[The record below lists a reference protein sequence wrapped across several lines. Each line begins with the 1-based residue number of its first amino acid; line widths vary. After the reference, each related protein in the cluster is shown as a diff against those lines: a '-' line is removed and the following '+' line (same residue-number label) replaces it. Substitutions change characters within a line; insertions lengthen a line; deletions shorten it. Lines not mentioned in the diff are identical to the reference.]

1 MFAGV
6 VCYLLAMNLWAFTAF
21 WEDKRAARLGQ
32 RRTPERTLL
41 MLALIGGTSGAIA
54 AQQLLRHKTR
64 KEPFRSILWAI
75 AGAQALLL
83 VGLYVRALAAR

>member
-6 VCYLLAMNLWAFTAF
+6 VCYLLAMNLWAFAAF
-21 WEDKRAARLGQ
+21 WADKRAARLGEW
-32 RRTPERTLL
+32 RTPERTLL

-64 KEPFRSILWAI
+64 KEPFRSILWSI

-83 VGLYVRALAAR
+83 VWLYVRALAAR